1 MTLFL
6 TLGGRIQCTL
16 KRYATKNIPDIEN
29 SWLLSDGSARAWLD
43 GDGALPVLPTA
54 AGYLAI
60 EII

>member
-1 MTLFL
+1 MF
-6 TLGGRIQCTL
+6 RHDVRRASIRL
-16 KRYATKNIPDIEN
+16 KRYATNNIPDIEN

-60 EII
+60 EIV